1 MSNKTPFTVSEKFAG
16 AIYEN
21 PVPLDEPG
29 GTASSPDE
37 EELINKTSDELVAV
51 SPLEEWVSPA
61 LKAVSELIS

>member
-1 MSNKTPFTVSEKFAG
+1 MSNKTPFTVSVKFVG

-21 PVPLDEPG
+21 PVPLDETG
-29 GTASSPDE
+29 GTASSLDE

>member
-21 PVPLDEPG
+21 PVPLEELG
-29 GTASSPDE
+29 EATSSPDE
-37 EELINKTSDELVAV
+37 EELTKKTSDELVAV

>member
-1 MSNKTPFTVSEKFAG
+1 MSNKTPFTVSVKFAG

-21 PVPLDEPG
+21 PVSLEELG
-29 GTASSPDE
+29 EATSSPDE